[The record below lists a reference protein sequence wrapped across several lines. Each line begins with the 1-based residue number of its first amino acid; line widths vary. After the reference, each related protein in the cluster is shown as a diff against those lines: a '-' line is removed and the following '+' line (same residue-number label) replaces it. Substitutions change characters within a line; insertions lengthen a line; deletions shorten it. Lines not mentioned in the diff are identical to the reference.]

1 MECGKLILLTWCPR
15 TWIGNIRG
23 PTHCHSSSRPQARV
37 AIMGQGSV
45 QICPLPSPPPG
56 RALQKIVSDINR
68 GRHAT
73 ERCVDPRWQVQSP
86 TPRPPRRSP
95 GARHLAKMQM
105 NAASAR
111 PPTPHAMKRDVIC
124 FTHIPRIGLHRQ
136 QVPME
141 RAVSPGAHHGVW
153 VGKTP
158 PCARL
163 TCQVTR
169 HSLPLTRPNFTEAW
183 PGMQG
188 MLSGRCNRRQGMWR
202 AHRLDRSARPLTS
215 IGPVLPR
222 ADCRSIS
229 PRTPLCGCALRHFL
243 EFVAEER
250 STEASLFL
258 KLFLDCERETS
269 LTAAIFVLRGGAAWR
284 YGFGG
289 LVNIKIVLLFSWYKF
304 LRHSSDQTDKFV
316 PVQKLG
322 TDWFINGPNSE
333 THFQPQKGNLKLLC
347 PVPFLSGR
355 LD

>member
-1 MECGKLILLTWCPR
+1 
-15 TWIGNIRG
+15 
-23 PTHCHSSSRPQARV
+23 
-37 AIMGQGSV
+37 
-45 QICPLPSPPPG
+45 
-56 RALQKIVSDINR
+56 
-68 GRHAT
+68 
-73 ERCVDPRWQVQSP
+73 
-86 TPRPPRRSP
+86 
-95 GARHLAKMQM
+95 M

-222 ADCRSIS
+222 ADCRSVS
-229 PRTPLCGCALRHFL
+229 PRTPVCGCALRHFL
-243 EFVAEER
+243 EICGRGTFH
-250 STEASLFL
+250 SFSLS
-258 KLFLDCERETS
+258 E
-269 LTAAIFVLRGGAAWR
+269 AIFGLRALNVSYSSYFCITGG
-284 YGFGG
+284 
-289 LVNIKIVLLFSWYKF
+289 
-304 LRHSSDQTDKFV
+304 
-316 PVQKLG
+316 
-322 TDWFINGPNSE
+322 GP
-333 THFQPQKGNLKLLC
+333 HG
-347 PVPFLSGR
+347 
-355 LD
+355 